1 MPAQFRHPGFRPKLH
16 VQIRPPSTERYR
28 VGFRCAPSAI
38 RGVRADASRK
48 FAEWAL
54 AEGTVDD
61 ALTVVSE
68 LATNA
73 VRHAGACLVPGVRA
87 AGEPPLLLDLRV
99 AAGVLYVAVHDGSD
113 QAPVV
118 HPASED
124 AEAGRG
130 LRLVAGLSDGAW
142 GFYPRVDGPGKVV
155 WAALR
160 LEAGSPTTGH
170 VPGRAGAK
178 WRRRWG
184 TDFRG
189 RVRAVHWLGLNGRYR
204 AALENLRRRSGGR
217 SAAAHD
223 THPR

>member
-1 MPAQFRHPGFRPKLH
+1 MPSQFRYPGFRSKLH

-28 VGFRCAPSAI
+28 VRFRCEPSAI

-54 AEGTVDD
+54 AEGMVDD

-87 AGEPPLLLDLRV
+87 AGEPSLLLDLRV
-99 AAGVLYVAVHDGSD
+99 AAGALYVAVHDGSD

-118 HPASED
+118 RPASED
-124 AEAGRG
+124 VETGRG

-170 VPGRAGAK
+170 VPGQAVTERHRK
-178 WRRRWG
+178 WG
-184 TDFRG
+184 TDFRE
-189 RVRAVHWLGLNGRYR
+189 RVRAVHRLGPNGRYR
-204 AALENLRRRSGGR
+204 AALENLRRRSWVAT
-217 SAAAHD
+217 AAAHD

>member
-1 MPAQFRHPGFRPKLH
+1 MPAQFRHPGFRSKLH

-28 VGFRCAPSAI
+28 VRFRCEPSAI

-73 VRHAGACLVPGVRA
+73 VRHAGARLVPRVRA

-113 QAPVV
+113 QVPVV
-118 HPASED
+118 CLSSED
-124 AEAGRG
+124 AETGRG
-130 LRLVAGLSDGAW
+130 LRLVAELSDGVW

-160 LEAGSPTTGH
+160 LEAGHPTTSH
-170 VPGRAGAK
+170 VPGRAGAERHRK
-178 WRRRWG
+178 WG
-184 TDFRG
+184 ADFRG
-189 RVRAVHWLGLNGRYR
+189 RVRAVHRLGLNGRYR
-204 AALENLRRRSGGR
+204 AALENLRRRSWVR

-223 THPR
+223 MHPR